1 MLGYSN
7 IGASQSP
14 IVLVN
19 PIYWIL
25 LDDDNMIYIV
35 HVFKV
40 VMSHPLDITRNHQFN
55 AGLKE
60 GSKRCNNSETV
71 ITCVPNFKLWT
82 IVEF

>member
-1 MLGYSN
+1 M
-7 IGASQSP
+7 
-14 IVLVN
+14 
-19 PIYWIL
+19 L

-60 GSKRCNNSETV
+60 GSKRCNNSE
-71 ITCVPNFKLWT
+71 NSHYLRAKLK
-82 IVEF
+82 IVDCCRVLEQGAGWMRIPSGSTYTWFGYA